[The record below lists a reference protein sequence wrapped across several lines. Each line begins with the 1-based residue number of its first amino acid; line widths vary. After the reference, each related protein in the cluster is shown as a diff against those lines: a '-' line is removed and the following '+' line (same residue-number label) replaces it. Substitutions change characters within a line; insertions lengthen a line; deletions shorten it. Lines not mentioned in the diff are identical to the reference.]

1 MSNWVKDKIGN
12 VSDSFAGGTPSRS
25 RPDYFNGEIPWIS
38 SSEVNLPYIDD
49 TKEKITELGLENSS
63 AKWIPKNSVLVA
75 MYGATA
81 GVVSKLLINAT
92 SNQAV
97 LALVPDKNKI
107 DGGFLYY
114 QVKQNKEG
122 ILFLAQGSGQ
132 PNLSKDLI
140 DNYEINFPISVPE
153 QRQIATILS
162 TADAVIEKTQA
173 AIAKYKAIKQGMLQD
188 LFTRGIDITTGKLR
202 PTYATAPHLY
212 KESKLGFVP
221 KEWEVEKLGNLCS
234 EKPTYGI
241 NAKAVDFTYQL
252 PTYIRITDIDEEGNF
267 SKTGRKCVDSPF
279 SNQYILKNGDLVFAR
294 TGATV
299 GKTYL
304 YNEADGILVF
314 AGFLIKVST
323 NEKLLDSYFLKYLTE
338 TPYYLNWVGLM
349 SQRSGQPGINGN
361 EYGSFLVP
369 KPNLEEQKLIAE
381 RLNSLNQKLQ
391 TEQNFLHK
399 QRQIKAGLMN
409 DLLSGKKE
417 GNGKRIRNTNRK

>member
-1 MSNWVKDKIGN
+1 MSKWVKDKIGN

-97 LALVPDKNKI
+97 LALVPDKDKI

-188 LFTRGIDITTGKLR
+188 LFTRGMMSEKVKVKSEKGAEEKTIWKLR
-202 PTYATAPHLY
+202 PSYQDAPELY
-212 KESKLGFVP
+212 KESKLGWIPKVWKVERIDKLCQITTGNKDTQNKLEYGEYPFFVRSQTIEKINSYSYDGEAILTAGDGVGGGKIYHYINGKFDFHQRVYMLYGFEKIITP
-221 KEWEVEKLGNLCS
+221 KYLFYYFSTNFLAEVDRCS
-234 EKPTYGI
+234 
-241 NAKAVDFTYQL
+241 AKT
-252 PTYIRITDIDEEGNF
+252 T
-267 SKTGRKCVDSPF
+267 VDSVRMEMIAGMIVPLPNI
-279 SNQYILKNGDLVFAR
+279 SEQISI
-294 TGATV
+294 
-299 GKTYL
+299 
-304 YNEADGILVF
+304 AD
-314 AGFLIKVST
+314 
-323 NEKLLDSYFLKYLTE
+323 
-338 TPYYLNWVGLM
+338 
-349 SQRSGQPGINGN
+349 
-361 EYGSFLVP
+361 
-369 KPNLEEQKLIAE
+369 KLITLE
-381 RLNSLNQKLQ
+381 SKLK
-391 TEQNFLHK
+391 TEQDFLHK
-399 QRQIKAGLMN
+399 QQQIKAGLMN
-409 DLLSGKKE
+409 DLLSGKVKVKSE
-417 GNGKRIRNTNRK
+417 KLGKSEKLKVEN

>member
-12 VSDSFAGGTPSRS
+12 VADSFAGGTPSRS

-38 SSEVNLPYIDD
+38 SSEVNLPYIED
-49 TKEKITELGLENSS
+49 TKEKITELGLENSN

-188 LFTRGIDITTGKLR
+188 LFTRGIDTTTRKLR
-202 PTYATAPHLY
+202 PSYQDAPEIY
-212 KESKLGFVP
+212 KESKLGWIP
-221 KEWEVEKLGNLCS
+221 KEWEVEKVGEVCTMKSGEGITSKSIYDLSDYPVYGGNGLRGFTNSYTHDGEYTLVGRQGALCGNITRVSGKFHAS
-234 EKPTYGI
+234 EH
-241 NAKAVDFTYQL
+241 AVVVSVESE
-252 PTYIRITDIDEEGNF
+252 IDIDWLSQKLDTMNL
-267 SKTGRKCVDSPF
+267 
-279 SNQYILKNGDLVFAR
+279 NQYS
-294 TGATV
+294 
-299 GKTYL
+299 
-304 YNEADGILVF
+304 EAS
-314 AGFLIKVST
+314 A
-323 NEKLLDSYFLKYLTE
+323 
-338 TPYYLNWVGLM
+338 
-349 SQRSGQPGINGN
+349 QPGLSVNKILRLPI
-361 EYGSFLVP
+361 S
-369 KPNLEEQKLIAE
+369 KPPYKEQKMIAE
-381 RLNSLNQKLQ
+381 RLLSIDIKLQ
-391 TEQNFLHK
+391 TEQYFLHK
-399 QRQIKAGLMN
+399 QQQIKAGLMN
-409 DLLSGKKE
+409 DLLSGKKQVMV
-417 GNGKRIRNTNRK
+417 

>member
-1 MSNWVKDKIGN
+1 MNKSLEEIGVILSGKDYKSNPPGDNVPIYGTGGIMGYTSIPLYQGASVLTGRKGTINRPIYVEGDFWNVDTIFCVKANDGI
-12 VSDSFAGGTPSRS
+12 
-25 RPDYFNGEIPWIS
+25 
-38 SSEVNLPYIDD
+38 D
-49 TKEKITELGLENSS
+49 TKWLYYSFLNTDI
-63 AKWIPKNSVLVA
+63 
-75 MYGATA
+75 
-81 GVVSKLLINAT
+81 SKLNEAT
-92 SNQAV
+92 GVPSV
-97 LALVPDKNKI
+97 SSKALYKLK
-107 DGGFLYY
+107 FKWFEL
-114 QVKQNKEG
+114 
-122 ILFLAQGSGQ
+122 
-132 PNLSKDLI
+132 
-140 DNYEINFPISVPE
+140 PE

-188 LFTRGIDITTGKLR
+188 LSTRGIDTTTGKLR
-202 PTYATAPHLY
+202 PSYQDAPELY
-212 KESKLGFVP
+212 KESKLGWIP
-221 KEWEVEKLGNLCS
+221 REWEVERLEGLCC

-279 SNQYILKNGDLVFAR
+279 SNQYILKKGDLVFAR

-304 YNEADGILVF
+304 YNEADGVLVF

-369 KPNLEEQKLIAE
+369 KPNLQEQKLIAV

-391 TEQNFLHK
+391 TEQDFLHK
-399 QRQIKAGLMN
+399 QQQIKAGLMN
-409 DLLSGKKE
+409 DLLSGKKKVTFKE
-417 GNGKRIRNTNRK
+417 KEMV